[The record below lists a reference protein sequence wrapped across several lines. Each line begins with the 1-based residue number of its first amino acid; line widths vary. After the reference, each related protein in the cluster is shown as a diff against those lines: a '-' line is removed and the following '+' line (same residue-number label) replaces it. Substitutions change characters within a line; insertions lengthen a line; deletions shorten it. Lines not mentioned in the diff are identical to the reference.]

1 MSHRRYRLTLVPE
14 LPEGFIPAREARPGV
29 TATAFSKWLFAH
41 QLTRKAQAVLVRQ
54 RLPQGGGPYLAVSL
68 DIAERY
74 ATRRGAPRVDRPP
87 PGWLNMKRASRIMPV
102 SSVERARQSGAIQ
115 AVVYRGS
122 FYYDP
127 AELRRYRLE
136 LQSRRAPPGWLCLAE
151 LRARRPGLPLST
163 RQWLRYLTPRGGNG
177 ELTGHIR
184 LFFHPTRHRL
194 MLYASPTALGA
205 LERRMKR

>member
-1 MSHRRYRLTLVPE
+1 MSHRRYRFTLVPE

-41 QLTRKAQAVLVRQ
+41 QLTHKAQAVLVRQ
-54 RLPQGGGPYLAVSL
+54 RLPQGGSPYLAVSL

-102 SSVERARQSGAIQ
+102 SFVERARQSGAIQ
-115 AVVYRGS
+115 AVVYRGT

-151 LRARRPGLPLST
+151 LKRPGSYPQCVT
-163 RQWLRYLTPRGGNG
+163 EWQRYLGGNG
-177 ELTGHIR
+177 ELDGHIR
-184 LFFHPTRHRL
+184 RYLHPTRYRL
-194 MLYASPTALGA
+194 MLYASPVAVEALKVRVTTGP
-205 LERRMKR
+205 

>member
-1 MSHRRYRLTLVPE
+1 MSHRRYRFTLVPE

-41 QLTRKAQAVLVRQ
+41 QLTHKAQAVLVRQ
-54 RLPQGGGPYLAVSL
+54 RLPQGGSPYLAVSL

-102 SSVERARQSGAIQ
+102 SFVERARRSGAIQ
-115 AVVYRGS
+115 AVVYRGT

-136 LQSRRAPPGWLCLAE
+136 LTDRHPPPGWRCLAE
-151 LRARRPGLPLST
+151 LRSRRQGRYPMSVG
-163 RQWLRYLTPRGGNG
+163 QWMRYLGSNG
-177 ELTGHIR
+177 ALDGHIR
-184 LFFHPTRHRL
+184 RYLHPTRYRL
-194 MLYASPTALGA
+194 MLYASPVAVEALKVRVTTGP
-205 LERRMKR
+205 